1 MPSYRKKG
9 GTPSI
14 STTTISPGIIG
25 ARSVRMSPS
34 IEFTV
39 HGLDV
44 TLAELIQI
52 LEFSIDKEKFETMII
67 TIRLLDKAL
76 ENEFDLYA

>member
-1 MPSYRKKG
+1 MVKSYRKKG

-14 STTTISPGIIG
+14 PGIFSSSITSL
-25 ARSVRMSPS
+25 RLSPDV
-34 IEFTV
+34 EFTV

-44 TLAELIQI
+44 TLGELIKV

-67 TIRLLDKAL
+67 TLRLLDKAL
-76 ENEFDLYA
+76 ENEFAQQS